1 MRGESPGVS
10 SRPHTHTQDN
20 SLGIG
25 PSTTS
30 TALRD
35 CSTSR
40 SVAHTREAE
49 PESTERQFVRW
60 AYGDDCTLPYLP
72 ASQEPKRRTK
82 DYEQPPINRVLA
94 ALLSVGCDYR
104 PAKSVD
110 EWEAHCPTH
119 QDTHPSLVV
128 RRNGDGSVW
137 LKDWS
142 GQCSKETILDALGL
156 EWRDLWDAAEHDPG
170 RRHATRQRPL
180 LAPHLRRAMEE
191 LLKLDDERRAA

>member
-20 SLGIG
+20 STGIG
-25 PSTTS
+25 PSTYL
-30 TALRD
+30 TATRD

-49 PESTERQFVRW
+49 PESSTRAAVRW
-60 AYGDDCTLPYLP
+60 AFRDYPDQMPHLP
-72 ASQEPKRRTK
+72 ASQEPKRK
-82 DYEQPPINRVLA
+82 PGPAPPINRVLS
-94 ALLSVGCDYR
+94 ALLGAGCDYR

-119 QDTHPSLVV
+119 QDTRPSLVV

-137 LKDWS
+137 LKCW
-142 GQCSKETILDALGL
+142 GGCSKEGILAALSL
-156 EWRDLWDAAEHDPG
+156 EWRDLWDEAEHDPG
-170 RRHATRQRPL
+170 RRHATRRRPL

-191 LLKLDDERRAA
+191 LLRMDDERRAR